1 MLNPIYEK
9 GKDVHVRHYLAHGH
23 SDGKLYAD
31 TNHTVKVS
39 SEELFNACM
48 YGALLVHNGTDY
60 RPVVAFSETEFKT
73 LEDAHAMKTWTAS
86 ADEEQSI
93 TTD

>member
-1 MLNPIYEK
+1 MLDPIYEK

-31 TNHTVKVS
+31 KDHTVKVS
-39 SEELFNACM
+39 AEELFNACM

-73 LEDAHAMKTWTAS
+73 LEDTPSMKTWAAS
-86 ADEEQSI
+86 ADEE
-93 TTD
+93 

>member
-23 SDGKLYAD
+23 TDGKLYAD
-31 TNHTVKVS
+31 EGHTVKVS
-39 SEELFNACM
+39 AEELFNACM

-73 LEDAHAMKTWTAS
+73 LEDTPAMKTWTAS
-86 ADEEQSI
+86 ADEE
-93 TTD
+93 